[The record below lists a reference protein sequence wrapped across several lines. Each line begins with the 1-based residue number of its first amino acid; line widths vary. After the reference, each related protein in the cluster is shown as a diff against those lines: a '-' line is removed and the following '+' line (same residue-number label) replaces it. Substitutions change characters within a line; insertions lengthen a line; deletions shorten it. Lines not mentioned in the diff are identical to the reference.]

1 MEFEENKRT
10 CRISATVDAEKWK
23 KLPSSK
29 KAEHSLM
36 EFYGCS
42 CRYSYEQSLFPVKSK
57 QFKKKAKAISLQQ
70 QQLPVRSVSQT

>member
-42 CRYSYEQSLFPVKSK
+42 CRYSYEQSLFPVKS
-57 QFKKKAKAISLQQ
+57 
-70 QQLPVRSVSQT
+70 